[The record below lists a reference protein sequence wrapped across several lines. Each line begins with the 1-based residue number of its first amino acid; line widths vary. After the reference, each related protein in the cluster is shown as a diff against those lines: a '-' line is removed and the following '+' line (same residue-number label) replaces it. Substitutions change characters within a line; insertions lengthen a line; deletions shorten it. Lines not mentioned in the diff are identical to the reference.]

1 MYRSD
6 INQRDR
12 GGAIAAVIAIHAGLL
27 FAFLHLSGKVDI
39 TDPQSAMQ
47 VFDFTDPPPPPPEP
61 PPPPPQQRQQP
72 KPKEK
77 EGGSAPKN
85 IRSEATPIVA
95 PKPRV
100 EPQRPNPVVVAEV
113 PRQGADPTQGASD
126 VRGPGTGAGGTG
138 TGTGSGAG
146 GSGPGGGGD
155 NSVAN
160 PPRLVTPVLR
170 GRDFSPDIL
179 DSWPRGAT
187 VFLRLRVDPRG
198 FVSECSVDRGTG
210 AAAIDRSMCNYARER
225 LRFRPAT
232 NRAGQAVAGWFGYA
246 QPAPR

>member
-6 INQRDR
+6 LNSRDKS
-12 GGAIAAVIAIHAGLL
+12 GAVAAVVAIHAALL
-27 FAFLHLSGKVDI
+27 FVFLHMSGKMNLA
-39 TDPQSAMQ
+39 DPESVMRVLDLREAA
-47 VFDFTDPPPPPPEP
+47 PPPP

-85 IRSEATPIVA
+85 IRSETTEVVA

-100 EPQRPNPVVVAEV
+100 VTPHVAKIAVAEI
-113 PRQGADPTQGASD
+113 PQQGTAPTQGASD
-126 VRGPGTGAGGTG
+126 VRGPGTGAGGVG

-155 NSVAN
+155 NGVAV
-160 PPRLVTPVLR
+160 PPRLITSDLR
-170 GRDFSPDIL
+170 GRDFPRDL
-179 DSWPRGAT
+179 LEQWPRGAQI
-187 VFLRLRVDPRG
+187 FLRLRIDARG
-198 FVSECSVDRGTG
+198 YISECAVDRGTG
-210 AAAIDRSMCNYARER
+210 FAAIDGSICNLAHDR

-232 NRAGQAVAGWFGYA
+232 NRAGQPVAGWVGYR
-246 QPAPR
+246 QTPPR